1 MQGKVQEAVIV
12 YARPEDEYYHKHS
25 SWSYTF
31 PVTCREVEKDELQPL
46 RMVLGISAQQAAIAR
61 WEVES

>member
-1 MQGKVQEAVIV
+1 M

-31 PVTCREVEKDELQPL
+31 PITGREVEKDELQPL
-46 RMVLGISAQQAAIAR
+46 RMVLGISAKQAALAR
-61 WEVES
+61 WEEAS